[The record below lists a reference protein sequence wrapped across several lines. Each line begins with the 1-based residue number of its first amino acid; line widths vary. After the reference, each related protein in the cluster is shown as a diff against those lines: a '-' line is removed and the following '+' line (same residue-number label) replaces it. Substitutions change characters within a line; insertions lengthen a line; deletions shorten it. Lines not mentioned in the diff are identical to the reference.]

1 MSCVGWRTS
10 PGVGEAPLQ
19 RAGEGRELLRG
30 TEVLQH
36 PSGLPPRWRR
46 MQGAVRSTRN
56 YLNLLRLLEICIVRY
71 LHVVNIGAEFA
82 SLG

>member
-36 PSGLPPRWRR
+36 PSGLPPVGDGCKG
-46 MQGAVRSTRN
+46 Q
-56 YLNLLRLLEICIVRY
+56 LEAPETI
-71 LHVVNIGAEFA
+71 
-82 SLG
+82 